1 MDASCDVVSSTWQGW
16 HQIDWL
22 SAHLVVGGLQ
32 ARIAKAARLGDWRKA
47 RQLQRLLTRSSSAKA
62 LAVKRVTENRGRK
75 TPGVDG
81 ATWSTPDDKWSAVQ
95 NLKVTGYRP
104 KPLRRVHIPKA
115 NGGQRPLGI
124 PTMTDRAMQ
133 ALFLFSLEPVAET
146 IADPN
151 SYGFRPQRSTADAMA
166 QCRNALGRRHSP
178 QWVLDADIKGCF
190 DNIDHDWLMGHIPL
204 EKDVLKRWL
213 KAGVVDTG
221 RLFPTE
227 AGTPQGGIISP
238 VLANMTLDGL
248 ERLLKGSLP
257 RRAKVNFVR
266 YADDFIVTGVS
277 QEILETKVL
286 PLVEAFLSTRGLRLS
301 PEKTRIVQIKDGFDF
316 LGWQARKYS
325 ERLLVR
331 PSKKNGQ
338 AFYRKIADTLKE
350 LRTATQAEVIQAL
363 NPIIRGWGVYHRS
376 QNAKRTFAQLDHR
389 IFWALWRWAKRRHP
403 RKGRRWIREKY
414 FRKGKSRTW
423 VFALGTE
430 VLARLSDIKIVSH
443 VKITAEANPFDPEW
457 ETYYEER
464 LKGSM
469 SATLTGKRKLMWLWT
484 QQEGICPQCGQKV
497 TRATGWNV
505 HHVVYK
511 AYGGT
516 DKMSNLR
523 MLHPNCHRQLHSQER
538 AAAA

>member
-1 MDASCDVVSSTWQGW
+1 
-16 HQIDWL
+16 
-22 SAHLVVGGLQ
+22 
-32 ARIAKAARLGDWRKA
+32 
-47 RQLQRLLTRSSSAKA
+47 
-62 LAVKRVTENRGRK
+62 
-75 TPGVDG
+75 
-81 ATWSTPDDKWSAVQ
+81 
-95 NLKVTGYRP
+95 
-104 KPLRRVHIPKA
+104 
-115 NGGQRPLGI
+115 
-124 PTMTDRAMQ
+124 
-133 ALFLFSLEPVAET
+133 
-146 IADPN
+146 
-151 SYGFRPQRSTADAMA
+151 
-166 QCRNALGRRHSP
+166 
-178 QWVLDADIKGCF
+178 
-190 DNIDHDWLMGHIPL
+190 MGHIPL

-248 ERLLKGSLP
+248 ERLLKGSSP

-277 QEILETKVL
+277 REILEAKVI

-350 LRTATQAEVIQAL
+350 LRAATQAEVIQAL
-363 NPIIRGWGVYHRS
+363 NPIIRGWGAYHRN

-469 SATLTGKRKLMWLWT
+469 IATLTGKRKLMWLWT

>member
-16 HQIDWL
+16 HQIDWS

-133 ALFLFSLEPVAET
+133 ALFLLGLEPVAET
-146 IADPN
+146 TADPN

-266 YADDFIVTGVS
+266 YADDFIITGVS
-277 QEILETKVL
+277 REILEAKVI

-316 LGWQARKYS
+316 LGWQARKYQ

-363 NPIIRGWGVYHRS
+363 NPIIRGWGAYHRS